1 MYVIIFNLLRRT
13 YPRRSLPFLI
23 FRSVTKSPFFIFW
36 RAIVRKK
43 CGWYPSLVPRLISA
57 WAVQKRVKKSSQG
70 WIFFRSSDDKTAQ
83 SSQTYPVLS
92 YACRSS
98 HEPSDHFPKSYVELV
113 VPWWVNSSKFWQ
125 KNLPPFFLVGF
136 FFQIKYVDTCHEAS
150 LSKK

>member
-1 MYVIIFNLLRRT
+1 
-13 YPRRSLPFLI
+13 
-23 FRSVTKSPFFIFW
+23 
-36 RAIVRKK
+36 VRKK

-57 WAVQKRVKKSSQG
+57 WAVQKRVKNSSQG

-92 YACRSS
+92 DACRSS

-125 KNLPPFFLVGF
+125 KNLPPIFFGRI
-136 FFQIKYVDTCHEAS
+136 FFQIKYVDMCHEAS
-150 LSKK
+150 LLKKNKPKFKIFARILLRGVVEFYLANFLLLSKHRHPIFCP